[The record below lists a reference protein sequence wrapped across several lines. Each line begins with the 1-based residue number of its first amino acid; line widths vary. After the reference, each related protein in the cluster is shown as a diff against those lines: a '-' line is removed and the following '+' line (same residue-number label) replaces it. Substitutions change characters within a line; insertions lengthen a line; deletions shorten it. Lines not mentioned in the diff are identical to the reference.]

1 MDMLPG
7 WTRGMAKKVL
17 RLKHSKHMQD
27 GWSPLDF
34 RQKQQDVYDDRKAG
48 TGEWLLVP
56 YLMNFSNTKTPPMF
70 EVRSST
76 RTSLL
81 LTETITTTRPSHKLD
96 NKDYNL
102 YIYKIN
108 QAVGSSF
115 RLELLYHNTCGPPGL
130 TEEESSR

>member
-34 RQKQQDVYDDRKAG
+34 RQKQQDVYDDRETG
-48 TGEWLLVP
+48 TGKWFLVP
-56 YLMNFSNTKTPPMF
+56 YLINLSNTKTPPMF
-70 EVRSST
+70 EARST
-76 RTSLL
+76 IDISLL
-81 LTETITTTRPSHKLD
+81 PTEAFTEPRPSHKLD
-96 NKDYNL
+96 NKEQNL
-102 YIYKIN
+102 YIYKRN

-115 RLELLYHNTCGPPGL
+115 RLELLYHNICGPPGL